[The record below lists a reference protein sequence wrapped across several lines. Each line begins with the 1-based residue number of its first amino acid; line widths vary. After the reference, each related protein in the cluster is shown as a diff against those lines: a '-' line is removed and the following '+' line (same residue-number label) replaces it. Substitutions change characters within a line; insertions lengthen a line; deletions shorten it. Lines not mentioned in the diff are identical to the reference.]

1 MRLLHIP
8 LVRLRGLASGCPDLL
23 DALREEVEADR
34 DPTIKILRVVGG
46 GDSPR
51 WYVSVGRRVLPL
63 DSTNLVAMSAA
74 TPVFI
79 VDLLQDLQEELASVF
94 AEDGMMDAVERAVPF
109 VRGFRPG
116 KPS

>member
-1 MRLLHIP
+1 M
-8 LVRLRGLASGCPDLL
+8 
-23 DALREEVEADR
+23 
-34 DPTIKILRVVGG
+34 GG
-46 GDSPR
+46 GGTPR
-51 WYVSVGRRVLPL
+51 WYVSVGQRVLPL

-79 VDLLQDLQEELASVF
+79 VDLLQDLQEELAPVF

>member
-1 MRLLHIP
+1 
-8 LVRLRGLASGCPDLL
+8 
-23 DALREEVEADR
+23 
-34 DPTIKILRVVGG
+34 VGG
-46 GDSPR
+46 GGTPR
-51 WYVSVGRRVLPL
+51 WYVSVGQRVLPL

-79 VDLLQDLQEELASVF
+79 VDLLQDLQEELAPVF

>member
-8 LVRLRGLASGCPDLL
+8 LSRLRGLASGCPDLL

-46 GDSPR
+46 GESPR
-51 WYVSVGRRVLPL
+51 WYVSVGQRVLPL

-79 VDLLQDLQEELASVF
+79 VDLLQDLQEELAPVF
-94 AEDGMMDAVERAVPF
+94 AEDGMMGAVERAVPF

>member
-1 MRLLHIP
+1 M
-8 LVRLRGLASGCPDLL
+8 ASGCPDLL

-34 DPTIKILRVVGG
+34 DPTINILRVVGG

-51 WYVSVGRRVLPL
+51 WYVSVGQRVLPL

-79 VDLLQDLQEELASVF
+79 VDLLQDLQEELAPVF
-94 AEDGMMDAVERAVPF
+94 AVEGMHEGIEKLIPF
-109 VRGFRPG
+109 VRAFKKERP
-116 KPS
+116 S

>member
-34 DPTIKILRVVGG
+34 DPTIRVLRVVGG
-46 GDSPR
+46 GGTPR
-51 WYVSVGRRVLPL
+51 WYVSVGQRVLPL

-79 VDLLQDLQEELASVF
+79 VDLLQDLQEELAPVF